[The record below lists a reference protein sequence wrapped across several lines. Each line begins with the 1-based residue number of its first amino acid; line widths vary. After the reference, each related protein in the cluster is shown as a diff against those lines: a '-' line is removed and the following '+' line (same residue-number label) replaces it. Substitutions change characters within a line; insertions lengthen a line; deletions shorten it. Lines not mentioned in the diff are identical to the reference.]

1 MSTMDADT
9 AAGGALEGAPA
20 LTLPGRGNRAGIGWS
35 WIAEGWRLFTR
46 APLMWVISIVILF
59 VIAVVIGI
67 IPIVGTLVFQ
77 MLQAVFA
84 GGFMYACLSLDRGG
98 EFELE
103 HLFAG
108 FSKRFGSLLIV
119 GLVFMLG
126 WLAILLVFM
135 AFAGMSILSA
145 ILAGNTDITA
155 TAIMAASG
163 AIILGVLV
171 SLALM
176 VPLMAAYWFAPA
188 LVMIHNMGPV
198 AAMKESFFACFRN
211 FVPFL
216 VYGIVMTV
224 LAFIAA
230 IPVGLGFLVWVPL
243 AITSTY
249 AGYRS
254 IFTSAPGPTPP
265 IATP

>member
-1 MSTMDADT
+1 MSTMDTDAV
-9 AAGGALEGAPA
+9 AGGALEGAPA
-20 LTLPGRGNRAGIGWS
+20 LALPGRVNAAGMGWT
-35 WIAEGWRLFTR
+35 WIAEGWRLFVQ

-67 IPIVGTLVFQ
+67 VPFIGTLVFQ
-77 MLQAVFA
+77 ILQAVFA

-108 FSKRFGSLLIV
+108 FSKRFGPLLIV
-119 GLVFMLG
+119 GLLFMLG

-135 AFAGMSILSA
+135 AFAGMSLLSA
-145 ILAGNTDITA
+145 FLAGNAEITA
-155 TAIMAASG
+155 TAIMASSG

-171 SLALM
+171 TLALM

-216 VYGIVMTV
+216 VYGLVMAV
-224 LAFIAA
+224 FGILAA
-230 IPVGLGFLVWVPL
+230 IPVGLGFLVWVPV

-254 IFTSAPGPTPP
+254 IFTSAPGPTQP